1 MCNMVGFRNISV
13 YDYSQ
18 VKPEIVNSIVQ
29 NHLVDFEN
37 YYSVIYEHEKNGR
50 IFSGLKQFER
60 LFPWPIRIQF

>member
-1 MCNMVGFRNISV
+1 MRNFKKHNVIGHQLTLQMCNMVGFRNISV

-37 YYSVIYEHEKNGR
+37 YYSVIYEHAKKWSN
-50 IFSGLKQFER
+50 I
-60 LFPWPIRIQF
+60 